1 MWTSASIPAIRCGRP
16 VTARCLHNASRMTD
30 LVRLGHGL
38 HRPAETV
45 ADLTDRVAAFLDVL
59 PPETVV
65 GGITAAR
72 LHGFWLPK
80 AQPGEK
86 LEFVI
91 NRDPRRPHQ
100 LAHSRRD
107 EIATRRRAIT
117 RDEVTVT
124 NRFSILSPAR
134 TWVDLCENFC
144 LADAV
149 AAGDSVLHQNLASID
164 DLNEAVRSAF
174 RRRGVLKARTAL
186 PLLNARSR
194 SRGES
199 HLRVILVVGGLPYP
213 EVNVPINTDWGEWL
227 AEPDLVYRRARL
239 VLEYNG
245 SDHAGLRRMRKD
257 ISRELDID
265 INDWKIVVFGP
276 SEVFGH
282 PHRIVPYVRCL
293 LDRRDP
299 EWRRRPH

>member
-1 MWTSASIPAIRCGRP
+1 MWTMRPIRAARCGRP
-16 VTARCLHNASRMTD
+16 TGGAERTDAVRMTE

-72 LHGFWLPK
+72 LHGFWLPE
-80 AQPGEK
+80 QTPREK

-107 EIATRRRAIT
+107 EISTRRRAIT
-117 RDEVTVT
+117 RDEVVVT
-124 NRFSILSPAR
+124 NRFSLLSPAR
-134 TWVDLCENFC
+134 TWVDLCEHLS
-144 LADAV
+144 LADIV
-149 AAGDSVLHQNLASID
+149 AAGDSALHQHLASLYE
-164 DLNEAVRSAF
+164 LNAAVRSAF

-186 PLLNARSR
+186 PLLNERSR

-245 SDHAGLRRMRKD
+245 SDHAGVRRMRKD
-257 ISRELDID
+257 ITRELDID
-265 INDWKIVVFGP
+265 GNDWKIVVFGP
-276 SEVFGH
+276 SEVFGR
-282 PHRIVPYVRCL
+282 PYRIVPYVRGM

-299 EWRRRPH
+299 EWRRRPR